1 MVNLMADS
9 EIDKL
14 IQYFRDQ
21 QKADRENN
29 CRLHEDN
36 VRQQRTIDSLNGL
49 LEDSQKSILALNDT
63 ILQMQHTID
72 ELNTQI
78 ADLKEKL
85 NKNSRNSS
93 KPPSSDG
100 LNKPPV
106 PKSLRSTSGKKG
118 AKPGHKGATLAVTR
132 EPDFIVEHMPSEC
145 TGCPHY
151 NECHD
156 SASVLET
163 RNVIDTK
170 VQVTLTAHQKLCIC
184 CPKSHEVRQGEF
196 PQNLNA
202 YVQHGD
208 NLQGLAIALNTIGA
222 VSLNRT
228 SEILRGIF
236 GIPITPATIAS
247 MVQNCAGKTGATLD
261 KIRAS
266 LIASD
271 QNHADET
278 GFRTEGR
285 LHWVH
290 VLCNRMYT
298 YLTISEKR
306 GWEGMDEGTLLPR
319 CSGML
324 THDCWMPYWHYDG
337 FTHNVCRAHLL
348 RELQNIMDN
357 HPEQTWAKK
366 FSDLLLSMKKA
377 QEKALRKGKEKLSFS
392 TSYRFGREYDEILAT
407 AYSENPEPT
416 PTAEKKH
423 GRPKCGKVLAL
434 IDRLKKYKKS
444 ICLIID
450 DLTAPFDN
458 NQAERDLRMHK
469 SKIKVSGCFRTV
481 EGATQYL
488 QIMSCVSTGRKHGH
502 NGYEVIMNLIHGS
515 LEFMTAV

>member
-1 MVNLMADS
+1 MADRS
-9 EIDKL
+9 EIDNL
-14 IQYFRDQ
+14 IKYFKDQ
-21 QKADRENN
+21 QKADRENVR
-29 CRLHEDN
+29 RLHEDN
-36 VRQQRTIDSLNGL
+36 VRQQRTIESLNTL
-49 LEDSQKSILALNDT
+49 LENSQQSVTALNDT

-72 ELNTQI
+72 ELNAQI
-78 ADLKEKL
+78 ADLREKL

-100 LNKPPV
+100 LSKPPA

-118 AKPGHKGATLAVTR
+118 AKPGHKGATLAVNR
-132 EPDFIVEHMPSEC
+132 EPDHVIGHMPSEC

-151 NECHD
+151 EQCHKA
-156 SASVLET
+156 ASVVET
-163 RNVIDTK
+163 RNVLDAN
-170 VQVTLTAHQKLCIC
+170 VQITLTAHQKLCIC
-184 CPKSHEVRQGEF
+184 CPKCHEVREGEF
-196 PQNLNA
+196 PQHLNA
-202 YVQHGD
+202 YVQYGD
-208 NLQGLAIALNTIGA
+208 NLQGLAVALNTVGA

-247 MVQNCAGKTGATLD
+247 MVQNCAGKTGAALE

-266 LIASD
+266 LIESC
-271 QNHADET
+271 QHHADET
-278 GFRTEGR
+278 GFRTEGS

-290 VLCNRMYT
+290 VLSNRMYT
-298 YLTISEKR
+298 YLTISKKR
-306 GWEGMDEGTLLPR
+306 GWEGMDEGGLLPA
-319 CSGML
+319 CKGML
-324 THDCWMPYWHYDG
+324 THDCWAPYWHYDG

-348 RELQNIMDN
+348 RELQNVKDN
-357 HPEQTWAKK
+357 HPEQTWAEK
-366 FSDLLLSMKKA
+366 FADLLLSMKKS
-377 QEKALRKGKEKLSFS
+377 QEKALRKGKDKLSFS

-407 AYSENPEPT
+407 AYSENPELAPT
-416 PTAEKKH
+416 GGKRRGK
-423 GRPKCGKVLAL
+423 PKRGQVLAL

-469 SKIKVSGCFRTV
+469 SKIKVSGCFRTAT
-481 EGATQYL
+481 GATEYL